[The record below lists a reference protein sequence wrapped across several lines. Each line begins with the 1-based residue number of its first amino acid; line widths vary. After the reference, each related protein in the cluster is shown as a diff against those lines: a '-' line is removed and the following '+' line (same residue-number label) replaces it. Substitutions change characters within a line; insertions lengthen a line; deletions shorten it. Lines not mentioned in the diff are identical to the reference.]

1 MVFKSFPVK
10 NTPGRDGFGWRVYKT
25 LKKKDNPAQTLPKK
39 KKNEGIPFK
48 PFYQDDIVLIA
59 KADKYILIK
68 Q

>member
-1 MVFKSFPVK
+1 MFKSFPVK
-10 NTPGRDGFGWRVYKT
+10 NTLGRDGFGWRFYKT
-25 LKKKDNPAQTLPKK
+25 LLKKDNPAQTSKK

-48 PFYQDDIVLIA
+48 LFYQDDIVLIP

>member
-1 MVFKSFPVK
+1 MDLGEESTKHF
-10 NTPGRDGFGWRVYKT
+10 
-25 LKKKDNPAQTLPKK
+25 KKKIIQHKIFKKK
-39 KKNEGIPFK
+39 KKNEGIHFK